1 MPSAPSDPRPAP
13 PPPVRGLKDRWYH
26 IIFEADTPAGRVFD
40 IVLIVLIL
48 ASVVAVVIDS
58 MPGIPPRVA
67 RALFT
72 AEWIFT
78 ILFTVEYIVRLTV
91 ARGSARYA
99 RSFYG
104 VVDLLAVLPTYI
116 GLIFPGG
123 RFLLVVRILRVLRI
137 FRILKL
143 ATYLGESR
151 VLARALMASR
161 HKILVFLLT
170 VLTLV
175 TIIGALMYM
184 IEGPTRGFTS
194 IPLSIYWA
202 IVTLSTVGYGDLA
215 PATAT
220 GRALAS
226 LVMIIGYGIIAVP
239 TGIVTVELSNAVREH
254 SRVTCPTC
262 SRAGH
267 EMDAAHCK
275 HCGASLAP

>member
-1 MPSAPSDPRPAP
+1 MSAPSDPRPVP
-13 PPPVRGLKDRWYH
+13 PSSASALKERWYH
-26 IIFEADTPAGRVFD
+26 IIFEADTPAGRAFD

-48 ASVVAVVIDS
+48 ASVCVVIVDS
-58 MPGIPPRVA
+58 MPGITPRVA
-67 RALFT
+67 RVLF
-72 AEWIFT
+72 AVEWGFT
-78 ILFTVEYIVRLTV
+78 LVFTVEYLARVTV
-91 ARGSARYA
+91 APNSARYA

-104 VVDLLAVLPTYI
+104 IVDLLAVLPTYI
-116 GLIFPGG
+116 GLIIPGG

-151 VLARALMASR
+151 LLAQALVASR
-161 HKILVFLLT
+161 RKIFVFLLT

-262 SRAGH
+262 GRAGH